1 MVNLDYVILKNQM
14 ECTENY
20 GKLDEKELETGLC
33 SNIGR
38 FGCDQYGN
46 NKKQLLL
53 DRIAKYNRYIINIIR
68 KETRRGDG
76 YYGPD
81 GNMIIIDNYGDYIE
95 MTYRCNQ
102 LEGLLINLEIGYDRV
117 HDGKIIHYPSDFDEY
132 GKRTKY
138 ILPNIYIDI
147 IKTITSDT
155 DINIFININKAVEKY
170 YNNFIKYDI
179 LYNSGKLQ
187 EYIKLLEKNDEKDKK
202 IEELNNDI
210 LSKNQ
215 QIESMNNDILSKNQL
230 IESFSSFFSGKLQ
243 EYNKL
248 LEKND
253 EKDKKIKELNNDI
266 LSKNQ
271 LIESM
276 NNDILSKNQLI
287 ESMKINIIFYP
298 GSSRSDDPV

>member
-1 MVNLDYVILKNQM
+1 M

-20 GKLDEKELETGLC
+20 GKLDEKELEKGLHGRY
-33 SNIGR
+33 GR
-38 FGCDQYGN
+38 FFN
-46 NKKQLLL
+46 NNKQLLL
-53 DRIAKYNRYIINIIR
+53 DRIAKYNRYIINIISI
-68 KETRRGDG
+68 ETRNSESFGGRA
-76 YYGPD
+76 
-81 GNMIIIDNYGDYIE
+81 GNMIINDNYGDYIE
-95 MTYRCNQ
+95 MTYRYDRQ
-102 LEGLLINLEIGYDRV
+102 DGLLIYFRSD
-117 HDGKIIHYPSDFDEY
+117 YPSDFDEY

-187 EYIKLLEKNDEKDKK
+187 EYNKLLEKNDEKDKK

-230 IESFSSFFSGKLQ
+230 IES
-243 EYNKL
+243 
-248 LEKND
+248 
-253 EKDKKIKELNNDI
+253 
-266 LSKNQ
+266 
-271 LIESM
+271 
-276 NNDILSKNQLI
+276 
-287 ESMKINIIFYP
+287 MKINIIFYP

>member
-1 MVNLDYVILKNQM
+1 M

-20 GKLDEKELETGLC
+20 GKLDEKEITNLLGI
-33 SNIGR
+33 N
-38 FGCDQYGN
+38 FDN
-46 NKKQLLL
+46 NSKQLLL
-53 DRIAKYNRYIINIIR
+53 DRIAKYNRYIINIIK
-68 KETRRGDG
+68 KEKRIGEG
-76 YYGPD
+76 YWGSSPH
-81 GNMIIIDNYGDYIE
+81 MIIIDNYGDYF
-95 MTYRCNQ
+95 
-102 LEGLLINLEIGYDRV
+102 
-117 HDGKIIHYPSDFDEY
+117 DFPPMQWHNEY

-147 IKTITSDT
+147 IKTITSDI

-271 LIESM
+271 QIESM

-298 GSSRSDDPV
+298 GSTRSDDPV

>member
-1 MVNLDYVILKNQM
+1 M

-20 GKLDEKELETGLC
+20 GKLDEKELEQGLY
-33 SNIGR
+33 GR

-53 DRIAKYNRYIINIIR
+53 DRIAKYNRYIINIIK
-68 KETRRGDG
+68 KETNRGDG
-76 YYGPD
+76 YYGPE
-81 GNMIIIDNYGDYIE
+81 GNMIIIDNYGDYIDE
-95 MTYRCNQ
+95 IRYHYHHQDGCVVRCPPQ
-102 LEGLLINLEIGYDRV
+102 Y
-117 HDGKIIHYPSDFDEY
+117 DEY

-170 YNNFIKYDI
+170 YNNYIKYDI

-202 IEELNNDI
+202 IEELNNNI

-215 QIESMNNDILSKNQL
+215 QIESMNNDILLKNQL
-230 IESFSSFFSGKLQ
+230 IE
-243 EYNKL
+243 YM
-248 LEKND
+248 
-253 EKDKKIKELNNDI
+253 KK
-266 LSKNQ
+266 
-271 LIESM
+271 
-276 NNDILSKNQLI
+276 
-287 ESMKINIIFYP
+287 NIIFYQ
-298 GSSRSDDPV
+298 GSTRSDDPV

>member
-1 MVNLDYVILKNQM
+1 MSILDYVIIKNQM

-20 GKLDEKELETGLC
+20 GKLDEKEIESCLY
-33 SNIGR
+33 GR
-38 FGCDQYGN
+38 FESDGYGN

-53 DRIAKYNRYIINIIR
+53 DRIAKYNRYIINIIK
-68 KETRRGDG
+68 KETSRGNG
-76 YYGPD
+76 SYGTETE
-81 GNMIIIDNYGDYIE
+81 GNKIIIDNYGDYIE
-95 MTYRCNQ
+95 MRYYYNP
-102 LEGLLINLEIGYDRV
+102 
-117 HDGKIIHYPSDFDEY
+117 HDGTRIYFQSGFDEY